1 MDPIQ
6 NLNLV
11 PIVVEQTSRRA
22 FVRHLL
28 APA

>member
-11 PIVVEQTSRRA
+11 PMVVEQTARGERSYDIYSR
-22 FVRHLL
+22 
-28 APA
+28 